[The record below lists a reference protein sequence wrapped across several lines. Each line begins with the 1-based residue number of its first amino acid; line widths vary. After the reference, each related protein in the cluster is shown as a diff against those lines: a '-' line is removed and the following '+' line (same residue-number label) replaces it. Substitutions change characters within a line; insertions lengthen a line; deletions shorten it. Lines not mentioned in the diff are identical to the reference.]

1 MVSTHQNPKLADP
14 VTPAQYRRC
23 WVARSRSTGDEAIL
37 PNLQT
42 IDCMKHEIA
51 SSGYALLAMTSMRS
65 YR

>member
-1 MVSTHQNPKLADP
+1 MVSTHQNPKLADS
-14 VTPAQYRRC
+14 VI
-23 WVARSRSTGDEAIL
+23 ARSRSTGDEAIS

-51 SSGYALLAMTSMRS
+51 SSGYALFAMTSVRS